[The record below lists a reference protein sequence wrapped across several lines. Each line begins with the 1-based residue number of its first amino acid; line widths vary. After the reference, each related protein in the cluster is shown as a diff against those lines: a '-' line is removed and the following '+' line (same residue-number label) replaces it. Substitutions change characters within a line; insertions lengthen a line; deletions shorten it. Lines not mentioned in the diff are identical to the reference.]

1 MVMFT
6 TYVLTGIELLAE
18 EIEDPFGH
26 DYNDLDTDGMAGRV
40 RANVQ
45 EVLFGGMGI
54 EHPVEKAAV

>member
-1 MVMFT
+1 
-6 TYVLTGIELLAE
+6 YVLTGIELLAE

-26 DYNDLDTDGMAGRV
+26 DYNDLDTDGMAARI

-54 EHPVEKAAV
+54 EHPVEKTAV